1 MRFTFVALQTLMQMR
16 KLLVLLCA
24 ILATNVATAQSSV
37 QQVYDLF
44 QANCATACHNGT
56 GPGVSPVFST
66 GGDLN
71 AFRSALVNVD
81 PLNPAAQAKG
91 YKLIDPGHPH
101 SSFILQKLAH
111 NGWDAAYGLD
121 APEGNPMPDGQPSLA
136 AKDIELVRQWIL
148 FGAPASGQVVSPQT
162 LNNYYNV
169 NGMARMTPPA
179 PPAAGSGF
187 QVHMGPFFINP
198 SEEKEFYLKHHLNN
212 IEQQKIVRMDVVIN
226 DESHPYLLFQFEP
239 GAQNQLA
246 DGLRP
251 VNVSNVFPD
260 QTKYMVGWVDS
271 DSTELPDGTAYY
283 LEPGTYLDL
292 NYHILNYAFN
302 GDSVLA
308 AEAYVNFYTE
318 NTEEKIQMFSDLLI
332 YPPTQLLIFN
342 SGQAQTFTDHVY
354 ESGVQ
359 DSMYVWFL
367 SSHTHKYGLDYDIY
381 KRNPDGTK
389 GEQLYEGFYNTTYAF
404 NQGYY
409 DWQHPAN
416 LYLDEVFGELMPIKR
431 SEGLVQ
437 EAQFRINDPNEGP
450 FVGFGLTTDDEM
462 MLAFIQ
468 YTLQRPGTT
477 GISGPEMQTELRL
490 QLFPNPAHES
500 VSLKLPEATY
510 GRCVVEVID
519 ATGRVCQKMQSM
531 EMRGE
536 KGLMFNVGGLP
547 SGVYTVR
554 VDTGAGKYTARL
566 MRH

>member
-1 MRFTFVALQTLMQMR
+1 MKKIFILVSAAFTANT
-16 KLLVLLCA
+16 A
-24 ILATNVATAQSSV
+24 SAQSTA

-44 QANCATACHNGT
+44 QTNCATSCHNGT
-56 GPGVSPVFST
+56 GPGVSPVLST
-66 GGDLN
+66 SGDLN
-71 AFRSALVNVD
+71 AFRSALVNID
-81 PLNPAAQAKG
+81 PINPAAQAKG
-91 YKLIDPGHPH
+91 YKLVDPGHPH
-101 SSFILQKLAH
+101 TSYVLQKLAH
-111 NGWDAAYGLD
+111 SGWDSAFGLD

-148 FGAPASGQVVSPQT
+148 FGAPTSGQVVNPQT
-162 LNNYYNV
+162 LDNFYNV

-179 PPAAGSGF
+179 PPAAGTGF

-198 SEEKEFYLKHHLNN
+198 SEEKEYYLKHHLNN
-212 IEQQKIVRMDVVIN
+212 IEQEKIVRMDVTIN
-226 DESHPYLLFQFEP
+226 DESHHYLLFQFEP
-239 GAQNQLA
+239 GAQDQLA

-271 DSTELPDGTAYY
+271 DSTKLPEGTAYY
-283 LEPGTYLDL
+283 LEPSTYLDL

-318 NTEEKIQMFSDLLI
+318 NTDDKIQMFSDLLI

-342 SGQAQTFTDHVY
+342 SGQTQTFTDPVF

-389 GEQLYEGFYNTTYAF
+389 GDQLYEGFYNTTYAF

-416 LYLDEVFGELMPIKR
+416 LYLDEVYGDLVPIKR
-431 SEGLVQ
+431 SQGLVQ
-437 EAQFRINDPNEGP
+437 EAKFRINDPNEGP

-477 GISGPEMQTELRL
+477 GINGPTAQMEPML
-490 QLFPNPAHES
+490 QVYPNPAHDAVS
-500 VSLKLPEATY
+500 VILPETHY

-519 ATGRVCQKMQSM
+519 ATGRVCHRVETKDMQ
-531 EMRGE
+531 GDQ
-536 KGLMFNVGGLP
+536 GLMFSVRGLQ
-547 SGVYTVR
+547 SGVYTIR
-554 VDTGAGKYTARL
+554 AQAGAATYTARL
-566 MRH
+566 MRE